1 MMAYIDEDGNIVD
14 TPPDETNKEKIDA
27 SSIEIS
33 VPKKVDEEPSVR
45 TGRVVFFD
53 ESKGYGFIN
62 EDGTQA
68 LCESLDQRSFIVDIC
83 MYSNWVVNLAHE
95 MVHVKQFARGELDS
109 GLTSWKSNK
118 YCANIE
124 YWDQPWEKEA
134 RRLQFKL
141 AEEFEKSLDA

>member
-1 MMAYIDEDGNIVD
+1 MARSQNFFNKKEKEKKRLQKRKAKQQRKEERKANAADPTLDNMMAYIDEDGNIVD

-62 EDGTQA
+62 EDGTQ
-68 LCESLDQRSFIVDIC
+68 ERFF
-83 MYSNWVVNLAHE
+83 
-95 MVHVKQFARGELDS
+95 VHTT
-109 GLTSWKSNK
+109 GL
-118 YCANIE
+118 
-124 YWDQPWEKEA
+124 KEA
-134 RRLQFKL
+134 VAEGDKVNFIGQKGQKGMDAIDVSL
-141 AEEFEKSLDA
+141 AK